1 MQQWSGWSTGRQ
13 HAVSPRRTGFGR
25 GLSAVALVGALGI
38 LLVATVAPQGA
49 GAATVVAAAAPGATC
64 SGDLGSGAPGVT
76 GKTITVGSVST
87 QTGPLA
93 GDFASMVPGVRAYF
107 EYLDAHGGVNG
118 RKITLAYSLD
128 DGSNPSQ
135 FSQLT
140 HTLIDQDHAFAA
152 VGIASPF
159 FAPNYYIETCT
170 PTYVYVTSNWA
181 GPPNLFAV
189 GGSTLAL
196 ASSRRS
202 CLPDEAEPHPLL
214 CNPRLRGGGGILRH
228 LRRGQHVPLQGRLP
242 QAYTDLNVSYG
253 GNVTPDIQ
261 RIRSSGAQL
270 VMTCMDVTQNVQMAQ
285 AIKEY
290 GLKVKQY
297 WLNGSDQDVLDQ
309 YQSVMQGVYFG
320 VQHVP
325 FTAPTKY
332 YPGLATYLAAMK
344 QYAPKYT
351 YDELSIQ
358 GWASAALFAEGVKLA
373 GSNLTQANVIKQ
385 TNLLT
390 SYNAGGIY
398 APANWTTAHTTAD
411 PPYCEAYIQ
420 VQGNKYVS
428 VFGKGHQVYVCFNVN
443 KNNPVPTNT
452 TPCPLQPAPRILTGV
467 PVER

>member
-1 MQQWSGWSTGRQ
+1 MHESSGWGT
-13 HAVSPRRTGFGR
+13 ARRPLALSR
-25 GLSAVALVGALGI
+25 RAGLRRSLGAAALAGALALG
-38 LLVATVAPQGA
+38 VTAAA
-49 GAATVVAAAAPGATC
+49 GAARAVSAGATTAAHGATC

-76 GKTITVGSVST
+76 SKTINVGSVST

-93 GDFASMVPGVRAYF
+93 GDFSSMVPGVRAYF

-128 DGSNPSQ
+128 DDSNPSQ

-159 FAPNYYIETCT
+159 FAPNYYAETCT
-170 PTYVYVTSNWA
+170 PTYGYNVTSNWG
-181 GPPNLFAV
+181 GPPNLFAA
-189 GGSTLAL
+189 GGSTLSL
-196 ASSRRS
+196 AQ
-202 CLPDEAEPHPLL
+202 LPAEAAYLMRQ
-214 CNPRLRGGGGILRH
+214 NH
-228 LRRGQHVPLQGRLP
+228 LRSFATLAYGGVPESSGVCGEVNTYLTKAGFK

-253 GNVTPDIQ
+253 GNVTPDVQ
-261 RIRSSGAQL
+261 RMRTSGTQL

-285 AIKEY
+285 AIREF
-290 GLKVKQY
+290 GLRVKQY

-309 YQSVMQGVYFG
+309 YESVMQGVYFG

-325 FTAPTKY
+325 FTAPTAY

-351 YDELSIQ
+351 YDELAIQ

-398 APANWTTAHTTAD
+398 APADWTTAHTTAD

-420 VQGNKYVS
+420 VQGDKYVS
-428 VFGKGHQVYVCFNVN
+428 VFGKNHQVYVCFNVN
-443 KNNPVPTNT
+443 KKDPVPKNT
-452 TPCPLQPAPRILTGV
+452 TPVPAPAGTPG
-467 PVER
+467 P

>member
-170 PTYVYVTSNWA
+170 PTYGYNVTSNWA
-181 GPPNLFAV
+181 GPPNLFAA

-196 ASSRRS
+196 AQLPVEVAYLMKQNHIRSFATLAYGGVPESSGV
-202 CLPDEAEPHPLL
+202 CAEVNTYLSKA
-214 CNPRLRGGGGILRH
+214 GFT
-228 LRRGQHVPLQGRLP
+228 

-452 TPCPLQPAPRILTGV
+452 TPVPAPAGTPGS
-467 PVER
+467 

>member
-1 MQQWSGWSTGRQ
+1 MHVHRWSGRSQ
-13 HAVSPRRTGFGR
+13 VRRPKNCSHR
-25 GLSAVALVGALGI
+25 AR
-38 LLVATVAPQGA
+38 LLCGATVAVVSAMTMPLVVAVGPSSVGA
-49 GAATVVAAAAPGATC
+49 SIAAAAPGASPGATC
-64 SGDLGSGAPGVT
+64 RGGLGSGAPGVT
-76 GKTITVGSVST
+76 AKTISVGSVST
-87 QTGPLA
+87 QTGALA
-93 GDFASMVPGVRAYF
+93 GDFSSMVPGVRAYF
-107 EYLDAHGGVNG
+107 DYLDAHGGVNG

-152 VGIASPF
+152 VGVASPF
-159 FAPNYYIETCT
+159 FAPSYYVETCT
-170 PTYVYVTSNWA
+170 PTYGYNVTSNWA
-181 GPPNLFAV
+181 GQPNLFAA

-196 ASSRRS
+196 AQLPVETAYLMKQNHVHSFATLAYGGVPESSGVCGEVNTYLS
-202 CLPDEAEPHPLL
+202 KA
-214 CNPRLRGGGGILRH
+214 GFT
-228 LRRGQHVPLQGRLP
+228 

-261 RIRSSGAQL
+261 RLRTSGAQL
-270 VMTCMDVTQNVQMAQ
+270 VMSCMDVTQNIQMAQ

-297 WLNGSDQDVLDQ
+297 WLNGSDQDVLNQ

-325 FTAPTKY
+325 FTAPTQY
-332 YPGLATYLAAMK
+332 YPGLATYLAAMNR
-344 QYAPKYT
+344 YAPQYT
-351 YDELSIQ
+351 FDELAIQ

-373 GSNLTQANVIKQ
+373 GSDLTQANVIKQ

-390 SYNAGGIY
+390 SYNAGGLY
-398 APANWTTAHTTAD
+398 ADANWTTAHTTAN

-420 VQGNKYVS
+420 VKGDKYVS

-443 KNNPVPTNT
+443 EKDPVPTNT
-452 TPCPLQPAPRILTGV
+452 TPVPAPAGTPGG
-467 PVER
+467 

>member
-1 MQQWSGWSTGRQ
+1 M
-13 HAVSPRRTGFGR
+13 
-25 GLSAVALVGALGI
+25 
-38 LLVATVAPQGA
+38 VATAIATLSVPVYAAAFAQGA
-49 GAATVVAAAAPGATC
+49 GASTSASAGAFPGATC

-76 GKTITVGSVST
+76 GKTINVGSVST
-87 QTGPLA
+87 QTGALA
-93 GDFASMVPGVRAYF
+93 GDFSSMVPGVRAYF
-107 EYLDAHGGVNG
+107 QYLDAHGGVNG
-118 RKITLAYSLD
+118 RKISLAYSLD

-159 FAPNYYIETCT
+159 FAPNYYDETCT
-170 PTYVYVTSNWA
+170 PTYGYNVTSNWA
-181 GPPNLFAV
+181 NEPNLFAA

-196 ASSRRS
+196 AQLPVEVAYLMKQNHIRSFATLAYGGVPESSGV
-202 CLPDEAEPHPLL
+202 CDEVNTYLSKA
-214 CNPRLRGGGGILRH
+214 GYT
-228 LRRGQHVPLQGRLP
+228 

-261 RIRSSGAQL
+261 RMRTSGAQL

-285 AIKEY
+285 SIKEY
-290 GLKVKQY
+290 GLKIKQY
-297 WLNGSDQDVLDQ
+297 WLNGSDQDVLNQ
-309 YQSVMQGVYFG
+309 YKSVMQGVYFG

-332 YPGLATYLAAMK
+332 YPGLVTYMAAMK

-351 YDELSIQ
+351 YDELAIQ

-373 GSNLTQANVIKQ
+373 GSDLTQANVIKQ

-390 SYNAGGIY
+390 SYNAGGLY
-398 APANWTTAHTTAD
+398 AVANWTTAHTTAN

-420 VQGNKYVS
+420 VQGEKYVS

-443 KNNPVPTNT
+443 KNNPTPTNT
-452 TPCPLQPAPRILTGV
+452 TPVPAPAGTPGT
-467 PVER
+467 